1 MQSFRN
7 GHSHRRRSY
16 LAATCPALALI
27 FLGACQSATPEVAS
41 APAVVTTS
49 SSEVMSQAFETT
61 IEIPTTRISAT
72 SSDRNLA
79 TALLMQWWDMFEAPR
94 DADRSFL
101 ADKIFAD
108 DVVLHMQAGDLHG
121 VDAVRAALAA
131 IPETNG
137 RSHHLHTLDLS
148 PLGDDLYALEATFQY
163 HIAHTDGTV
172 EAGESAYHHTV
183 RKTSEGHFVLAE
195 INAEVLESLS
205 DVTFIPSYEV
215 NKARGALAYY
225 LGTTD
230 ILIDAYPDLK
240 NVLAEDA
247 EIHGMFDPQKQTF
260 NDRGDGV
267 LIGYD
272 EISPWLASR
281 ANAFEAVA
289 HTIGAIEITGQDGS
303 RFDIKA
309 QIETQAWPKSGDEI
323 SVSLPISFVMTDT
336 GEQFMRI
343 ARIYR

>member
-1 MQSFRN
+1 MQSLRN
-7 GHSHRRRSY
+7 GHARHRRSY
-16 LAATCPALALI
+16 LVATCSAATLI
-27 FLGACQSATPEVAS
+27 FLGACQTATPEDTS
-41 APAVVTTS
+41 APEVETTS
-49 SSEVMSQAFETT
+49 TSEVMSQASETP
-61 IEIPTTRISAT
+61 IEAPTTLISAT
-72 SSDRNLA
+72 SNDRNLA

-148 PLGDDLYALEATFQY
+148 PLGGDLYALEATFQY
-163 HIAHTDGTV
+163 HIAHLDGTV
-172 EAGESAYHHTV
+172 EGGESAYRHKV
-183 RKTSEGHFVLAE
+183 QKTSEGHFVFTE
-195 INAEVLESLS
+195 ITAEVLEPLS
-205 DVTFIPSYEV
+205 DVTFVPSYEV

-230 ILIDAYPDLK
+230 ILVDAYPDLK

-247 EIHGMFDPQKQTF
+247 EIHGMFDPEKQTF

-267 LIGYD
+267 LMGYD

-281 ANAFEAVA
+281 ASSFEAVA
-289 HTIGAIEITGQDGS
+289 HTISAIEINGQDGN
-303 RFDIKA
+303 RFELEA
-309 QIETQAWPKSGDEI
+309 QIETEAWPKSGDKI
-323 SVSLPISFVMTDT
+323 SVSLPINFAMIDT
-336 GEQFMRI
+336 GEQYMRI